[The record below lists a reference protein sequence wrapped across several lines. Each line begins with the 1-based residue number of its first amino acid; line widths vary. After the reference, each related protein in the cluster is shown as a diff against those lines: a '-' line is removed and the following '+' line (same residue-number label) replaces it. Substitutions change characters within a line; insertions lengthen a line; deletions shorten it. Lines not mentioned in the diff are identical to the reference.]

1 MKARGLGIRSDLPTN
16 RVIAGVALWLFC
28 SVLVAV
34 AIHHVITIGNCSST
48 GYSSVYGPVAHCPSG
63 SGWIFALMFG
73 GIIGIVV
80 AAGLATS
87 IGLIIAGIFGS
98 IGFGALSILFS
109 SGSENGDKLFAGI
122 FGGVFGL
129 VGVIGLVALVSS
141 AISALRAPRSAT
153 SRTANN
159 GRYSHAGGGRRS
171 SRNGSART
179 SPIVQVSE
187 PLPSAAQKTAVTTP
201 ADLIGGLR
209 AAAGVKTHDSV
220 DELTKLANL
229 HQSGALTDEEFA
241 SAKAKLL
248 ARM

>member
-1 MKARGLGIRSDLPTN
+1 MRSDLPSN
-16 RVIAGVALWLFC
+16 RVIVGVALWLFS

-48 GYSSVYGPVAHCPSG
+48 GYSSTYGPVPHCPSG

-73 GIIGIVV
+73 GIIGTVI
-80 AAGLATS
+80 ASGLAAS
-87 IGLIIAGIFGS
+87 IGMIVSGIFGS
-98 IGFGALSILFS
+98 IGAGALSILFT
-109 SGSENGDKLFAGI
+109 SGTANGSKLFAGI

-129 VGVIGLVALVSS
+129 VGVIGLVALISS
-141 AISALRAPRSAT
+141 AINALRAPGNAT

-171 SRNGSART
+171 SRNGRART

-187 PLPSAAQKTAVTTP
+187 PLPSAAQNTAVVTP
-201 ADLIGGLR
+201 ANLIPGLR
-209 AAAGVKTHDSV
+209 AAAGAKTHDPV

-248 ARM
+248 AGM